1 VARLASAL
9 EALDGEPAIV
19 VANVGTVN
27 TGDFDDLRDRHPFWL
42 HVVCFTLTDDP
53 AGIGGV
59 AQAVTDSG
67 EAFLTTTVYDGVP
80 ALRAAFSSWRTTEDD
95 VDRVAKAL
103 SRAC

>member
-1 VARLASAL
+1 MPAYRLLAPVRL
-9 EALDGEPAIV
+9 
-19 VANVGTVN
+19 N
-27 TGDFDDLRDRHPFWL
+27 
-42 HVVCFTLTDDP
+42 VVCFTLAGDP
-53 AGIGGV
+53 TGIGRV